1 MFGAINLLY
10 DPEVTLSR
18 ITGMWQR
25 QSTFGFT
32 VAVANQLRP
41 GAFLGAE
48 LRYLRIYDGLGLNAF
63 AGEALFVGPILYVNV
78 TKQFAVSGS
87 WTFQV
92 AGHATGVP
100 GALDLQNFER
110 CQAKQR
116 LMYTF

>member
-1 MFGAINLLY
+1 VFGAINLLY

-18 ITGMWQR
+18 ITGLWQH

-32 VAVANQLRP
+32 AAVTNQLKP
-41 GAFLGAE
+41 GTFLGAE
-48 LRYLRIYDGLGLNAF
+48 MRYVRDNDGLGLNAF
-63 AGEALFVGPILYVNV
+63 AGEALFVGPTFYVNV

-87 WTFQV
+87 WTVQV
-92 AGHATGVP
+92 AGHVTAVP

-110 CQAKQR
+110 YRAKLR